1 MTEDRLTPLQIQA
14 FARHL
19 RLEEKSEATME
30 KYLRDI
36 RAFAR
41 WLDGREISK
50 GLSAAWKAHLVER
63 GYAPA
68 SINAK
73 LSALNSLLEFLGL
86 GGCRVKFLRVQRRL
100 FRDAGRELTKAEYQR
115 LLDTARTL
123 GRDRLALVMETICAT
138 GIRVSEVRYITVEA
152 AQRGRAE
159 ISLKGKIRTI
169 LLPRK
174 LCRKLLKYAKK
185 NKTVSGEIFLT
196 RNGTSLSRRQIW
208 AELKHLCK
216 YAGVEPS
223 KVFPHNLRHLFA
235 TIFYKACKD
244 IVRLAD
250 VLGHSQAG
258 GPAGPQQHRDHPH
271 LPGDL
276 WRRTPA
282 DAGPAGTDLLIT
294 EFAFRHK

>member
-115 LLDTARTL
+115 LLDTAHRL
-123 GRDRLALVMETICAT
+123 GQERLGLP
-138 GIRVSEVRYITVEA
+138 VEA
-152 AQRGRAE
+152 ARQGKAE

-169 LLPRK
+169 LLPGK
-174 LCRKLLKYAKK
+174 LCRKLLQYAQKQ
-185 NKTVSGEIFLT
+185 KTASGAIFRTKSGKEL
-196 RNGTSLSRRQIW
+196 GRRQIW
-208 AELKHLCK
+208 AEMKRLCGH
-216 YAGVEPS
+216 AGVDPR

-235 TIFYKACKD
+235 MVFYRTSRD
-244 IVRLAD
+244 IVKLAD
-250 VLGHSQAG
+250 LLGHSSIETTRIYLVTSGAEHQ
-258 GPAGPQQHRDHPH
+258 
-271 LPGDL
+271 
-276 WRRTPA
+276 RTL
-282 DAGPAGTDLLIT
+282 DRLGLIS
-294 EFAFRHK
+294 

>member
-68 SINAK
+68 SINA
-73 LSALNSLLEFLGL
+73 
-86 GGCRVKFLRVQRRL
+86 GCRVKFLRVQRRL

-115 LLDTARTL
+115 LLDTAHRL
-123 GRDRLALVMETICAT
+123 GQERLGLLVEAMGAT
-138 GIRVSEVRYITVEA
+138 GIRVSEVRYLTVEA
-152 AQRGRAE
+152 ARQGKAE

-169 LLPRK
+169 LLPEK
-174 LCRKLLKYAKK
+174 LCRKLLQYAQKQ
-185 NKTVSGEIFLT
+185 KTASGAIFRTKSGKEL
-196 RNGTSLSRRQIW
+196 GRRQIW
-208 AELKHLCK
+208 AEMKRLCGH
-216 YAGVEPS
+216 AGVDPR

-235 TIFYKACKD
+235 MVFYRTSRD
-244 IVRLAD
+244 IVKLAD
-250 VLGHSQAG
+250 LLGHSSIETTRIYLVTSGAEHQ
-258 GPAGPQQHRDHPH
+258 
-271 LPGDL
+271 
-276 WRRTPA
+276 RTL
-282 DAGPAGTDLLIT
+282 DRLGLIS
-294 EFAFRHK
+294 

>member
-73 LSALNSLLEFLGL
+73 LSALNNLLEFLGL

-115 LLDTARTL
+115 LLDTAHRL
-123 GRDRLALVMETICAT
+123 GQERLGLL
-138 GIRVSEVRYITVEA
+138 VEA
-152 AQRGRAE
+152 MGPRASGSARCGISRWRPPGRA
-159 ISLKGKIRTI
+159 R
-169 LLPRK
+169 PRSPSRARSAPSYCRESS
-174 LCRKLLKYAKK
+174 CRKLLQYAQKQ
-185 NKTVSGEIFLT
+185 KTASGAIFRTKSGKEL
-196 RNGTSLSRRQIW
+196 GRRQIW
-208 AELKHLCK
+208 AEMKRLCGH
-216 YAGVEPS
+216 AGVDPR

-235 TIFYKACKD
+235 MVFYRTSRD
-244 IVRLAD
+244 IVKLAD
-250 VLGHSQAG
+250 LLGHSSIETTRIYLVTSGAEHQ
-258 GPAGPQQHRDHPH
+258 
-271 LPGDL
+271 
-276 WRRTPA
+276 RTL
-282 DAGPAGTDLLIT
+282 DRLGLIS
-294 EFAFRHK
+294 

>member
-115 LLDTARTL
+115 LLDTAHRL
-123 GRDRLALVMETICAT
+123 GQERLGLLVEAMGAT
-138 GIRVSEVRYITVEA
+138 GIRVSEVRYLTGGRPAGQGRDLPQGQDPHHPIAGKALPEA
-152 AQRGRAE
+152 AP
-159 ISLKGKIRTI
+159 IRPKTKNR
-169 LLPRK
+169 LRCNLSHQKRK
-174 LCRKLLKYAKK
+174 R
-185 NKTVSGEIFLT
+185 
-196 RNGTSLSRRQIW
+196 
-208 AELKHLCK
+208 
-216 YAGVEPS
+216 
-223 KVFPHNLRHLFA
+223 
-235 TIFYKACKD
+235 
-244 IVRLAD
+244 
-250 VLGHSQAG
+250 
-258 GPAGPQQHRDHPH
+258 AGP
-271 LPGDL
+271 
-276 WRRTPA
+276 PA
-282 DAGPAGTDLLIT
+282 DLGGDEAAV
-294 EFAFRHK
+294 R